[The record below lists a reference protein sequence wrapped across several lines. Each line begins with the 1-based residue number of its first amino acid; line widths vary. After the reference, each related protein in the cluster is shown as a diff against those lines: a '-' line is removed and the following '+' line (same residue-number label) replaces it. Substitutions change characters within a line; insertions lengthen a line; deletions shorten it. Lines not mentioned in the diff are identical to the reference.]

1 MVYYLADTW
10 QKDVAKNLD
19 KIIKEKGTNYR
30 QLALRLNMERSTIRG
45 YATKNR
51 IPSLFTALS
60 IADALNVP
68 IQELALAYEMEK
80 YKNE

>member
-1 MVYYLADTW
+1 MVYYLADAW
-10 QKDVAKNLD
+10 QKDFAKNLD
-19 KIIKEKGTNYR
+19 KIIKEEGTNYQ

>member
-1 MVYYLADTW
+1 
-10 QKDVAKNLD
+10 
-19 KIIKEKGTNYR
+19 
-30 QLALRLNMERSTIRG
+30 MERSTIRG

-60 IADALNVP
+60 IADALNTP

>member
-1 MVYYLADTW
+1 MVYYLADIW
-10 QKDVAKNLD
+10 QKDFAKNLD

>member
-10 QKDVAKNLD
+10 QKDFAKNLD
-19 KIIKEKGTNYR
+19 KIIKEKGTNYQ

-51 IPSLFTALS
+51 KTSKGI
-60 IADALNVP
+60 
-68 IQELALAYEMEK
+68 
-80 YKNE
+80 